1 MTTSRIVVLVPEFH
15 AKSGRESELRGR
27 LVRLAALSRR
37 EAGCLEYTLLEDP
50 SDPARL
56 SIFERWVDRDALDA
70 HDAHD
75 ATSYVREFVASFDHL
90 LEEPLAVRRL
100 RLVE

>member
-1 MTTSRIVVLVPEFH
+1 MTTSRIVVLGPEFH

-70 HDAHD
+70 HDA
-75 ATSYVREFVASFDHL
+75 TSYVREFVASFDHL

>member
-1 MTTSRIVVLVPEFH
+1 MTTSRSVVLVPEFH

-27 LVRLAALSRR
+27 LVRLAELSRR

-70 HDAHD
+70 HDA
-75 ATSYVREFVASFDHL
+75 TSYVRDFVASFDHL

-100 RLVE
+100 RLVD

>member
-27 LVRLAALSRR
+27 LVRLAALSLR

-70 HDAHD
+70 HDA
-75 ATSYVREFVASFDHL
+75 TSYVREFVASFDHL

>member
-1 MTTSRIVVLVPEFH
+1 MTASRIVVLVPEFH

-27 LVRLAALSRR
+27 LVRLAELSRR
-37 EAGCLEYTLLEDP
+37 EAGCLEYTPLEDP

-70 HDAHD
+70 HDS
-75 ATSYVREFVASFDHL
+75 TSYVREFVASFDHL

-100 RLVE
+100 RPVE

>member
-70 HDAHD
+70 HDA
-75 ATSYVREFVASFDHL
+75 TSYVREFAASFDHL

>member
-50 SDPARL
+50 SDPALL
-56 SIFERWVDRDALDA
+56 SIFERWVDRDAL
-70 HDAHD
+70 DAHD

>member
-27 LVRLAALSRR
+27 LVRLAELSRR

-56 SIFERWVDRDALDA
+56 SILERWVDRDAL
-70 HDAHD
+70 DAHD